1 MNILITGNTGFVG
14 RHLTKKL
21 LAEGHT
27 IFGSNSSSLN
37 LLKPLNYDSI
47 PVKLDQIYHLACYV
61 KAGTF
66 NLYYKADIW
75 EVNQLI
81 NTHIISYW
89 MYNQPQAT
97 FITMGTSCAYPL
109 EGDAVEENYLNGPLN
124 PDVYGYAA
132 IKRMLLYG
140 LFCAAEQYELKFKY
154 VIPNTINGP
163 DFSEL
168 DSHFNFE
175 FVKKICAGQYENKE
189 VVLWGDGTQ
198 RRQIIDIAD
207 IIKILTT
214 CEIYNKVV
222 NISNGCDLP
231 LSHYARIIA
240 HTVGYD
246 YDKIQWDTT
255 KWSGNNRQILSNT
268 YFKDYLWINEQDS
281 LKFSTNYYRKTKY
294 QYEMQVV

>member
-1 MNILITGNTGFVG
+1 M
-14 RHLTKKL
+14 
-21 LAEGHT
+21 
-27 IFGSNSSSLN
+27 
-37 LLKPLNYDSI
+37 
-47 PVKLDQIYHLACYV
+47 
-61 KAGTF
+61 
-66 NLYYKADIW
+66 
-75 EVNQLI
+75 
-81 NTHIISYW
+81 
-89 MYNQPQAT
+89 
-97 FITMGTSCAYPL
+97 
-109 EGDAVEENYLNGPLN
+109 
-124 PDVYGYAA
+124 
-132 IKRMLLYG
+132 
-140 LFCAAEQYELKFKY
+140 
-154 VIPNTINGP
+154 
-163 DFSEL
+163 
-168 DSHFNFE
+168 
-175 FVKKICAGQYENKE
+175 
-189 VVLWGDGTQ
+189 LWGDGTQ